1 MKLRSVNLFVLNWNG
16 RDLTLDCLSSLEK
29 IIYPNVKVYI
39 IDNGSS
45 DNSVT
50 AIRNQFPE
58 KSVFNS
64 IYEIIELP
72 ENYGFARGNNAGFEL
87 VKQKADYTIF
97 LNNDTIVDPNF
108 VEPLINAMESNST
121 VKQSTPK
128 IFYADNLDYIWF
140 GGGKV
145 SLWAGWIR
153 HLGIRQKDS
162 MQFSFNRNVDYATGC
177 CVCMRTV
184 DFESIGMFDESFLM
198 YGEDVDL
205 SLRFR
210 KQGGQILF
218 VPESKIWHKVS
229 SSIGTQFSIRKWK
242 RKNIGKMKLVTKH
255 VHPAQLPIVMPL
267 AILVSIL
274 ELFITI
280 ILGFGRKHS

>member
-29 IIYPNVKVYI
+29 ITYPNVKIYV

-50 AIRNQFPE
+50 EIRNQFPD
-58 KSVFNS
+58 
-64 IYEIIELP
+64 YEIIGLP

-121 VKQSTPK
+121 VKQATPK

-242 RKNIGKMKLVTKH
+242 RKNIGKMKLVTKY
-255 VHPAQLPIVMPL
+255 VHPAQLPIVIPL

>member
-1 MKLRSVNLFVLNWNG
+1 LKLRSVNLFVLNWNG

-29 IIYPNVKVYI
+29 ITYPNVKVYV

-50 AIRNQFPE
+50 AIRNQFPD
-58 KSVFNS
+58 
-64 IYEIIELP
+64 YEIIELP
-72 ENYGFARGNNAGFEL
+72 ENYGFAKGNNAGFEL

-242 RKNIGKMKLVTKH
+242 RKNIGKMKLVTKY

>member
-1 MKLRSVNLFVLNWNG
+1 LKLRSVNLFVLNWNG

-29 IIYPNVKVYI
+29 ITYPNVKIYV

-50 AIRNQFPE
+50 EIRNQFPD
-58 KSVFNS
+58 
-64 IYEIIELP
+64 YEIIGLP

-242 RKNIGKMKLVTKH
+242 RKSIGKMKLVTKH

>member
-29 IIYPNVKVYI
+29 ITYPNVKIYV

-50 AIRNQFPE
+50 AIRNQFPD
-58 KSVFNS
+58 
-64 IYEIIELP
+64 YEIIGLP

-162 MQFSFNRNVDYATGC
+162 IQFSFNRNVDYATGC

-242 RKNIGKMKLVTKH
+242 RKNIGKMKLVTKY
-255 VHPAQLPIVMPL
+255 VHPAQLPIVIPL

>member
-29 IIYPNVKVYI
+29 ITYPNVKVYV

-50 AIRNQFPE
+50 EIRNQFPD
-58 KSVFNS
+58 F
-64 IYEIIELP
+64 EIIQLP
-72 ENYGFARGNNAGFEL
+72 ENYGFSRGNNAGFQL

-97 LNNDTIVDPNF
+97 LNNDTIVDPDF

-162 MQFSFNRNVDYATGC
+162 MQFSFDRNVDYATGC

>member
-29 IIYPNVKVYI
+29 ITYPNVKVYV

-50 AIRNQFPE
+50 AIRNQFPD
-58 KSVFNS
+58 
-64 IYEIIELP
+64 YEIIGLP

>member
-1 MKLRSVNLFVLNWNG
+1 LKLRSVNLFVLNWNG
-16 RDLTLDCLSSLEK
+16 RDLTLDCLSSLAK
-29 IIYPNVKVYI
+29 VTYPNLKVYV

-50 AIRNQFPE
+50 AIRNQFPD
-58 KSVFNS
+58 
-64 IYEIIELP
+64 YEIIELP
-72 ENYGFARGNNAGFEL
+72 ENYGFSRGNNAGFEL

-97 LNNDTIVDPNF
+97 LNNDTIVDANF

>member
-29 IIYPNVKVYI
+29 ITYPNVKVYV

-50 AIRNQFPE
+50 AIRNQFPD
-58 KSVFNS
+58 
-64 IYEIIELP
+64 YEIIGLP

-128 IFYADNLDYIWF
+128 IFYADNLDSIWF

-145 SLWAGWIR
+145 NLWVGWIR

>member
-29 IIYPNVKVYI
+29 ITYPNVKIYV

-50 AIRNQFPE
+50 EIRNQFPD
-58 KSVFNS
+58 
-64 IYEIIELP
+64 YEIIGLP

-184 DFESIGMFDESFLM
+184 DFELIGMFDESFLM

>member
-29 IIYPNVKVYI
+29 ITYPNVKVYV

-50 AIRNQFPE
+50 AIRNQFPD
-58 KSVFNS
+58 
-64 IYEIIELP
+64 YEIIELP
-72 ENYGFARGNNAGFEL
+72 ENYGFAKGNNAGFEL

-177 CVCMRTV
+177 CVCMRTL
-184 DFESIGMFDESFLM
+184 DFESIGMFDESFSM

>member
-29 IIYPNVKVYI
+29 ITYPNVKIYV

-50 AIRNQFPE
+50 AIRNQFPD
-58 KSVFNS
+58 
-64 IYEIIELP
+64 YEIIGLP

>member
-1 MKLRSVNLFVLNWNG
+1 LKLRSVNLFVLNWNG

-29 IIYPNVKVYI
+29 ITYPNVKVYI

-50 AIRNQFPE
+50 AIRNQFPD
-58 KSVFNS
+58 
-64 IYEIIELP
+64 YEIIGLP

-242 RKNIGKMKLVTKH
+242 RKNIGKMKLVTKY

>member
-1 MKLRSVNLFVLNWNG
+1 LKLRSVNLFVLNWNG

-29 IIYPNVKVYI
+29 ITYPNVKVYV

-50 AIRNQFPE
+50 AIRNQFPD
-58 KSVFNS
+58 
-64 IYEIIELP
+64 YEIIELP

-242 RKNIGKMKLVTKH
+242 RKNIGKIKIVTKH

>member
-29 IIYPNVKVYI
+29 ITYPNVKVYV

-50 AIRNQFPE
+50 AIRNQFPD
-58 KSVFNS
+58 
-64 IYEIIELP
+64 YEIIELP

-162 MQFSFNRNVDYATGC
+162 MQFSFDRNVDYATGC

-242 RKNIGKMKLVTKH
+242 RKNIGKIKIVTKH

-280 ILGFGRKHS
+280 ILGFGKKHS

>member
-1 MKLRSVNLFVLNWNG
+1 LKLRSVNLFVLNWNG

-29 IIYPNVKVYI
+29 ITYPNVKIYV

-50 AIRNQFPE
+50 EIRNQFPD
-58 KSVFNS
+58 
-64 IYEIIELP
+64 YEIIGLP

-255 VHPAQLPIVMPL
+255 VHPVQLPIVMPL

>member
-50 AIRNQFPE
+50 AIRNQFPD
-58 KSVFNS
+58 
-64 IYEIIELP
+64 YEIIGLP

-97 LNNDTIVDPNF
+97 LNNDTIVDPYF

-177 CVCMRTV
+177 CVCMRTL

-255 VHPAQLPIVMPL
+255 VHPAQLPIVIPL

>member
-29 IIYPNVKVYI
+29 VTYPNVKVYV

-50 AIRNQFPE
+50 AIRNQFPD
-58 KSVFNS
+58 
-64 IYEIIELP
+64 YEIIELP
-72 ENYGFARGNNAGFEL
+72 ENYGFSRGNNAGFEL

-162 MQFSFNRNVDYATGC
+162 MQFSFDRNVDYATGC

>member
-29 IIYPNVKVYI
+29 ITYPNVKIYV

-50 AIRNQFPE
+50 EIRNQFPD
-58 KSVFNS
+58 
-64 IYEIIELP
+64 YEIIGLP

-242 RKNIGKMKLVTKH
+242 RKNIGKMKLVTKY

>member
-29 IIYPNVKVYI
+29 ITYPNVKIYV

-50 AIRNQFPE
+50 AIRNQFPD
-58 KSVFNS
+58 
-64 IYEIIELP
+64 YEIIGLP

-242 RKNIGKMKLVTKH
+242 RKNIGKMKLVTKY
-255 VHPAQLPIVMPL
+255 VHPAQLPIVIPL

>member
-29 IIYPNVKVYI
+29 IIYPNVKVYV

-50 AIRNQFPE
+50 AIRNQFPD
-58 KSVFNS
+58 
-64 IYEIIELP
+64 YEIIGLP

-242 RKNIGKMKLVTKH
+242 RKSIGKMKLVTKH

>member
-1 MKLRSVNLFVLNWNG
+1 MRSVNLFVLNWNG

-29 IIYPNVKVYI
+29 ITYPNVKVYV

-50 AIRNQFPE
+50 AIRNQFPD
-58 KSVFNS
+58 
-64 IYEIIELP
+64 YEIIELP

-255 VHPAQLPIVMPL
+255 VHPAQLPIVVPL

-280 ILGFGRKHS
+280 ILGFGRKH

>member
-29 IIYPNVKVYI
+29 ITYPNVKVYV

-50 AIRNQFPE
+50 AIRNQFPD
-58 KSVFNS
+58 
-64 IYEIIELP
+64 YEIIELP

-162 MQFSFNRNVDYATGC
+162 MQFSFDRNVDYATGC

>member
-29 IIYPNVKVYI
+29 ITYPNVKIYV

-50 AIRNQFPE
+50 AIRNQFPD
-58 KSVFNS
+58 
-64 IYEIIELP
+64 YEIIGLP

-242 RKNIGKMKLVTKH
+242 RKNIGKMKLVTKY

>member
-29 IIYPNVKVYI
+29 ITYPNVKVYV

-50 AIRNQFPE
+50 AIRNQF
-58 KSVFNS
+58 SD
-64 IYEIIELP
+64 YEIIELP
-72 ENYGFARGNNAGFEL
+72 ENYGFSRGNNAGFEL

-128 IFYADNLDYIWF
+128 IFYADNLDSIWF

-145 SLWAGWIR
+145 NLWAGWIR

-184 DFESIGMFDESFLM
+184 DFESIGMFDESFFM

>member
-50 AIRNQFPE
+50 AIRNQFPD
-58 KSVFNS
+58 
-64 IYEIIELP
+64 YEIIGLP

-177 CVCMRTV
+177 CVCMRTL

>member
-29 IIYPNVKVYI
+29 ITYPNVKVYV

-50 AIRNQFPE
+50 AIRNQFPD
-58 KSVFNS
+58 
-64 IYEIIELP
+64 YEIIELP

-128 IFYADNLDYIWF
+128 IFYADNLDSIWF

-145 SLWAGWIR
+145 NLWAGWIR

-162 MQFSFNRNVDYATGC
+162 MQFSFDRNVDYATGC
-177 CVCMRTV
+177 CVCMRTM

>member
-29 IIYPNVKVYI
+29 ITYPNVKVYV

-50 AIRNQFPE
+50 AIRNQFPD
-58 KSVFNS
+58 
-64 IYEIIELP
+64 YEIIRLP

-108 VEPLINAMESNST
+108 VEPLINAMESNLT

-280 ILGFGRKHS
+280 LLGFGRKHS

>member
-1 MKLRSVNLFVLNWNG
+1 MAGSVNLFVLNWNG

-29 IIYPNVKVYI
+29 ITYPNVKVYV

-50 AIRNQFPE
+50 EIQNQFPD
-58 KSVFNS
+58 F
-64 IYEIIELP
+64 EIIQLP
-72 ENYGFARGNNAGFEL
+72 ENYGFSRGNNAGFQL
-87 VKQKADYTIF
+87 VKQKADFTIF
-97 LNNDTIVDPNF
+97 LNNDTVVDPYF
-108 VEPLINAMESNST
+108 VEPLINEMESNST
-121 VKQSTPK
+121 VKQATPK
-128 IFYADNLDYIWF
+128 IFYADDLEYIWF
-140 GGGKV
+140 GGGKIN
-145 SLWAGWIR
+145 LWAGWIR

-162 MQFSFNRNVDYATGC
+162 TQFSFNRNVDYATGC
-177 CVCMRTV
+177 CVCMRTE
-184 DFESIGMFDESFLM
+184 DFESIGMFDESFFM

-242 RKNIGKMKLVTKH
+242 RKNIGKIKIVTKH

>member
-16 RDLTLDCLSSLEK
+16 RDLTLDCLFSLEK
-29 IIYPNVKVYI
+29 ITYRNVKVYV

-50 AIRNQFPE
+50 AIRNQFPD
-58 KSVFNS
+58 
-64 IYEIIELP
+64 YEIIELP

-162 MQFSFNRNVDYATGC
+162 MQFSFDRNVDYATGC

-205 SLRFR
+205 SFRFR

-242 RKNIGKMKLVTKH
+242 RKNIGKIKIVTKH

>member
-16 RDLTLDCLSSLEK
+16 RDLTLDCLSSIEK
-29 IIYPNVKVYI
+29 ITYPNVKVYI

-50 AIRNQFPE
+50 AIRNQFPD
-58 KSVFNS
+58 
-64 IYEIIELP
+64 YEIIGLP